1 MQPLLEKP
9 AVQFTIE
16 FFRIRPGD
24 GAHATLD
31 RITQDLPD
39 LDSARVRAKS
49 LFRTLE
55 MPQAPDGLRIVDS
68 NGAEVFAWI
77 PADG

>member
-1 MQPLLEKP
+1 M
-9 AVQFTIE
+9 QFTIE

-24 GAHATLD
+24 SAHATLD
-31 RITQDLPD
+31 RITQDLPN
-39 LDSARVRAKS
+39 LDSAMVRAKS

-68 NGAEVFAWI
+68 NGAEVFAWS